1 MKSRK
6 ARAMSA
12 KRGLSARNSRV
23 SPCTLSAPSS
33 TSRCGFRYTWKCR
46 SLMRRLR
53 ISTQPSS
60 ITRSPSL
67 GFNPVVSVSST
78 ICLALIRYPA
88 VRQLVRPL
96 VLGVAGMA
104 PHPVP
109 LHIVQGRQLVEPLP
123 QVDILHRLLVGGAP
137 AAALPVMH
145 PFRDPLR
152 HIQGIGIDLY
162 SAWAL
167 QRLES
172 ADHRG
177 ELHAVI
183 RGVGLAAIEL
193 ALGAP
198 GAQQHA
204 PAARAWIAAACP
216 VAEDLHH
223 LSIHASCGSAASSAR
238 APAAARA
245 PGASP
250 GRR

>member
-33 TSRCGFRYTWKCR
+33 TSRCGFRYAWKRR
-46 SLMRRLR
+46 SLRRRLR

-67 GFNPVVSVSST
+67 GFIPVVSVSST

-109 LHIVQGRQLVEPLP
+109 FHIVQGCQLVEPLP

-152 HIQGIGIDLY
+152 HIQGIGIEPY
-162 SAWAL
+162 AAWAL
-167 QRLES
+167 ERLEGP
-172 ADHRG
+172 DRRG

-183 RGVGLAAIEL
+183 RGVGLAAVEL

-204 PAARAWIAAACP
+204 PAARARIAAACP
-216 VAEDLHH
+216 VAEDLHQ
-223 LSIHASCGSAASSAR
+223 LSIHDSGESAASSAR
-238 APAAARA
+238 APAAARVR
-245 PGASP
+245 GA
-250 GRR
+250 RRE

>member
-6 ARAMSA
+6 ARATSA

-33 TSRCGFRYTWKCR
+33 TSSCGFRYTWKCR

-60 ITRSPSL
+60 ITRSQSL

-96 VLGVAGMA
+96 VLGVAGMTL
-104 PHPVP
+104 PPVP
-109 LHIVQGRQLVEPLP
+109 IHIVHRRQLVEPLR

-137 AAALPVMH
+137 AVAITVML

-152 HIQGIGIDLY
+152 HIQGLSLVLY
-162 SAWAL
+162 
-167 QRLES
+167 
-172 ADHRG
+172 
-177 ELHAVI
+177 
-183 RGVGLAAIEL
+183 
-193 ALGAP
+193 
-198 GAQQHA
+198 
-204 PAARAWIAAACP
+204 
-216 VAEDLHH
+216 
-223 LSIHASCGSAASSAR
+223 
-238 APAAARA
+238 
-245 PGASP
+245 
-250 GRR
+250 